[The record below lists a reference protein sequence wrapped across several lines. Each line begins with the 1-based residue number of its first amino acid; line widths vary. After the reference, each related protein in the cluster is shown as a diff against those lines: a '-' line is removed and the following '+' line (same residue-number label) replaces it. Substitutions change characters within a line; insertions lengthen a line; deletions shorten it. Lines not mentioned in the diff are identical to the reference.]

1 MSREELV
8 GAYVDGH
15 MGRRVFIS
23 GLVALGVSAAA
34 AVTYADSLSAA
45 TIPTTTSTTD
55 IYNPTSSTTS
65 TTTSTSTTAGGAVS
79 ADQAGKAAAV
89 PAAPTFTG

>member
-23 GLVALGVSAAA
+23 GLVAFGVSAAG

-45 TIPTTTSTTD
+45 TIPSTTSTTD
-55 IYNPTSSTTS
+55 IHNPTSSTTS
-65 TTTSTSTTAGGAVS
+65 SSTSSTTGGAVS
-79 ADQAGKAAAV
+79 ADQAARAAAV
-89 PAAPTFTG
+89 PTTPTFTG